1 MKRAALTA
9 IYVVLTVMRI
19 AFAQVESPTLP
30 PQMKQAP
37 VTGGEIKYEIRGD
50 GEPVLLIHG
59 AFVAASFL
67 PLMDEPSMAN
77 YRLIRY
83 HRAGYAG
90 STAPAGPVERQAADA
105 VALLRHLGVERAH
118 IVGHSAGAIV
128 ALQLAVRAPGVV
140 HSLVLL
146 EPPMGTGPSRPK
158 WIQEVIEPA
167 KERYRAGDG
176 VGAVETFMRGVAG
189 PDWRRMIARTVPGG
203 PKQAEQDA
211 ATLFSFDLGV
221 AGFDEE
227 KAKRISPSTPIL
239 YMWGSD
245 TPSFFKEDR
254 DMVRAWFPHAED
266 QLVRGVGHS
275 LQMEDPRAV
284 AEGIARFVRRHA
296 LEKRLD
302 Q

>member
-1 MKRAALTA
+1 
-9 IYVVLTVMRI
+9 
-19 AFAQVESPTLP
+19 
-30 PQMKQAP
+30 MKQAP
-37 VTGGEIKYEIRGD
+37 VTGGELKYQTRGD

-67 PLMDEPSMAN
+67 RLMDEPSMAD

-90 STAPAGPVERQAADA
+90 STAPAGPVQRHAADA

-128 ALQLAVRAPGVV
+128 ALQVAVSAPGVV

-167 KERYRAGDG
+167 RERYGAGDR
-176 VGAVETFMRGVAG
+176 VGAVEIFMRGVAG

-203 PKQAEQDA
+203 PEQAEQDV
-211 ATLFSFDLGV
+211 ATFFTFDLGV
-221 AGFDEE
+221 SGFDEE

-254 DMVRAWFPHAED
+254 DMIRAWFPHAED
-266 QLVRGVGHS
+266 RLVRGVGHS

-284 AEGIARFVRRHA
+284 AEGIGDFLRRHA
-296 LEKRLD
+296 FKKRSN
-302 Q
+302 

>member
-1 MKRAALTA
+1 MQRASLTTT
-9 IYVVLTVMRI
+9 YVVLTLVST
-19 AFAQVESPTLP
+19 AFAQVDSPAGA

-67 PLMDEPSMAN
+67 PLMDEPSMAD

-90 STAPAGPVERQAADA
+90 STAPAGPVERQVADA
-105 VALLRHLGVERAH
+105 VALLRYLGVERAH

-128 ALQLAVRAPGVV
+128 ALQVAVRAPGVV

-146 EPPMGTGPSRPK
+146 EPPMGTGPSRRK
-158 WIQEVIEPA
+158 WIQDVIEPSR
-167 KERYRAGDG
+167 ERYRAGDP
-176 VGAVETFMRGVAG
+176 VGAVEIFMRGVGG
-189 PDWRRMIARTVPGG
+189 PDWRRTIARTVPGG

-211 ATLFSFDLGV
+211 ATFFSFDVGV
-221 AGFDEE
+221 SGFDEE
-227 KAKRISPSTPIL
+227 KAKKIDPSTPIL
-239 YMWGSD
+239 YMWGTD

-254 DMVRAWFPHAED
+254 DAVRAWFPHAED
-266 QLVRGVGHS
+266 QFVRAVGHS
-275 LQMEDPRAV
+275 LQMEDPRAL
-284 AEGIARFVRRHA
+284 AEGISGFLRRHP
-296 LEKRLD
+296 LKRLN